1 MKGGG
6 ELVMMPHPDHP
17 PYHPSHLPPA
27 LPRLPQ
33 ALDSLL
39 GAEEGQRRDIRYSR
53 QSTIME
59 RKGLRI

>member
-6 ELVMMPHPDHP
+6 ERVMLPHPDHP

-27 LPRLPQ
+27 SPHLPQ

-39 GAEEGQRRDIRYSR
+39 GAEEGQRRYFRYSR
-53 QSTIME
+53 QRTVIE